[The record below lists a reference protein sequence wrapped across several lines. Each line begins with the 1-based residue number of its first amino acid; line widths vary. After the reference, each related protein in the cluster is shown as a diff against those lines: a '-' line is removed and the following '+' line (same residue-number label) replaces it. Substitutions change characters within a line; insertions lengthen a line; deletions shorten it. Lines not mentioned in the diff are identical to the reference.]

1 MNNRTIALLA
11 AAATSIAL
19 LALPAQ
25 AEQSSTGTST
35 KIFDH
40 EEAVVMG
47 SLTSRGLDVS
57 GVEEWGGL
65 IRAFVVDV
73 DGSTTMQF
81 FDKNDLSSTV
91 SDHR

>member
-19 LALPAQ
+19 LVLPAQ
-25 AEQSSTGTST
+25 AEQSSTESST

-40 EEAVVMG
+40 EEAAVMG

-65 IRAFVVDV
+65 IRAFVVDA

-91 SDHR
+91 SAHR

>member
-11 AAATSIAL
+11 AVATSIAL

-25 AEQSSTGTST
+25 AEQSSTDNNT
-35 KIFDH
+35 KIFNH
-40 EEAVVMG
+40 EEAAVLG
-47 SLTSRGLDVS
+47 ALTSRGLDVS

-65 IRAFVVDV
+65 IRAFVVDA

-81 FDKNDLSSTV
+81 FDKSDLSRTV
-91 SDHR
+91 SAHR